1 MHFKVWEEY
10 NASDKYIWQNYE
22 KYINQT
28 ILWQALLGEHRD
40 QLQREWVEGQKTK
53 QGRGI

>member
-10 NASDKYIWQNYE
+10 IASDKYIWQNYE